1 VVKAKYA
8 AWMVL
13 EVACLLC
20 VVAGVGLVYLP
31 AALIVGGIA
40 GVVCAERATA
50 GRGGGR
56 RQ

>member
-1 VVKAKYA
+1 MRAKRA
-8 AWMVL
+8 AWTAL

-50 GRGGGR
+50 DRGGGR
-56 RQ
+56 RR

>member
-1 VVKAKYA
+1 MTKYA
-8 AWMVL
+8 AWTAL
-13 EVACLLC
+13 EICCLLC
-20 VVAGVGLVYLP
+20 VVAGIALIYVP

-40 GVVCAERATA
+40 GVVSAERATA